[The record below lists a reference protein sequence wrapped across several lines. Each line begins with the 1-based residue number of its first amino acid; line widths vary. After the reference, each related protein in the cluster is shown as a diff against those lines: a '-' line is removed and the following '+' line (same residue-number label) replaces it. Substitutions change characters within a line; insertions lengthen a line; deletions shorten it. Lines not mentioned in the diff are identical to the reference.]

1 MKNLMEQEHVSKRPV
16 SKETQEYVIWL
27 LLWLRN
33 SCISCDTRK
42 VIKEE
47 VERINKLYEM
57 SL

>member
-1 MKNLMEQEHVSKRPV
+1 MEQEHVSKRPV
-16 SKETQEYVIWL
+16 SKETHEYVTWL